1 MPDYYCVGPSMAA
14 DWGDDGPPLSR
25 ALIRRVFCYF
35 VPYWRSGLIV
45 LACIGAAAALG
56 LAPALVTKAVI
67 DYLGSPGEGVGPL
80 VLLVSAGVAASL
92 AGGLVG
98 VLRTFLQTSV
108 SQGIMFDLREQL
120 FDRLLRQSVGF
131 FTSSRSGDLLS
142 RMNNDVGGI
151 QDVVSQ
157 TIFGFVSDVITVV
170 STLVLML
177 ALDWRLT
184 LAALV
189 LMPIVLVP
197 TRYVGK
203 ATYRARKQ
211 TQEQLSQMSS
221 YMQEVLGIS
230 GILLVKAFT
239 KERAE
244 RQRFGGINE
253 ELKRLEIRQTMIG
266 RWFGLLNNVF
276 FTLGPALLLLLG
288 GYLVVTGQSTVGTV
302 ISVVTILA
310 GRLAGSAGSLGNLYV
325 NITGSLALFGRIFQI
340 LDHPPE
346 VVDNPTGRSLG
357 RVDGSVQFNDVS
369 FAYPG
374 TCRTALEHVSFEV
387 EPGQLVALV
396 GPSGAGKTT
405 LTYLLARFYDPSV
418 GSIHVDGTDL
428 RDVNL
433 ESLSQQIGI
442 VFQDSFLFHAS
453 VAENLRYAN
462 PEAKREAIE
471 AATRAAHIDDFIQS
485 LPDGYETVVGERGHR
500 LSGGE
505 KQRMAIARVIL
516 KDPRIVILDEATSN
530 LDTISEQL
538 IQAALRPLFS
548 GRTSF
553 VIAHRLSTVLAAD
566 VILVFDG
573 GRLVERGTHSDLVR
587 QGGLYADLYKRQFA
601 VGEGEHARHDL
612 VAAAF

>member
-1 MPDYYCVGPSMAA
+1 MAA
-14 DWGDDGPPLSR
+14 DWGDEAPPLSR
-25 ALIRRVFCYF
+25 ALARRVFGYF
-35 VPYWRSGLIV
+35 APYWPRGLVV
-45 LACIGAAAALG
+45 LVCIGLMAGLG
-56 LAPALVTKAVI
+56 LVPALVTKGVI
-67 DYLGSPGEGVGPL
+67 DYLANPTAGISPL
-80 VLLVSAGVAASL
+80 VLLVSAGVGASL
-92 AGGLVG
+92 AGGLIG
-98 VLRTFLQTSV
+98 VLRTFQQTAI

-120 FDRLLRQSVGF
+120 FDRLLLQSVGF
-131 FTSSRSGDLLS
+131 FTSSRSGVLLS
-142 RMNNDVGGI
+142 RMCNDVGGI
-151 QDVVSQ
+151 QDVVSE
-157 TIFGFVSDVITVV
+157 TVFGLVSDVVTVG
-170 STLVLML
+170 STLALML

-184 LAALV
+184 LAAVV

-197 TRYVGK
+197 TRYVGQ
-203 ATYRARKQ
+203 ATYRARKE
-211 TQEQLSQMSS
+211 TQEKLSQMSS

-230 GILLVKAFT
+230 GVLLVKAFT

-244 RQRFGGINE
+244 RQRFAGINL

-276 FTLGPALLLLLG
+276 FTLAPALLLLLG
-288 GYLVVTGQSTVGTV
+288 GYLVVTGQTTVGTV
-302 ISVVTILA
+302 ITVVTILA

-340 LDHPPE
+340 VDHPPE
-346 VVDNPTGRSLG
+346 VADTPSARALG
-357 RVDGSVQFNDVS
+357 RVDGAVRFTNVS

-374 TCRTALEHVSFEV
+374 TCRPALVDISFEIQ
-387 EPGQLVALV
+387 PGQLVALV

-405 LTYLLARFYDPSV
+405 LTYLLARFYDPSG
-418 GSIHVDGTDL
+418 GSIQFDGTDL
-428 RDVNL
+428 REVSL

-453 VAENLRYAN
+453 VEENLRYAN
-462 PEAKREAIE
+462 PASTAEDIE
-471 AATRAAHIDDFIQS
+471 AASAAAHIHEFIQS
-485 LPDGYETVVGERGHR
+485 LPDGAATVVGERGHR

-538 IQAALRPLFS
+538 IQAALRPLFA
-548 GRTSF
+548 GRTAF

-573 GRLVERGTHSDLVR
+573 GRLVERGTHRELIQ
-587 QGGLYADLYKRQFA
+587 QGGLYADLYNRQFLGA
-601 VGEGEHARHDL
+601 HARATDKQP
-612 VAAAF
+612 VTARI